1 MNPANSNSATYYPLR
16 HLAVIEITGADAESF
31 LQGQLTCNVK
41 EIDSNHAGIAGY
53 CNPQGRVISTLLVV
67 KSPDGFLVLL
77 PRSLAEKVAKRLQ
90 MYVLRSK
97 VNIATDGGWRLF
109 GCRTEQA
116 TELHALNARFFPSH
130 SENANLW
137 VGLPGKPLR
146 YFLLTRAAKPINADG
161 EDAQWG
167 YWDVLAGIPWFELEQ
182 SEQFIPQM
190 LNLDR
195 LGGISFTK
203 GCYTGQEI
211 VARTHYLG
219 KSKRALWVGRVAA
232 PLSVGDYKVLA
243 SDGQTKLGDVLAVQA
258 YQAETAI
265 LMVLQSLDEIGKQ
278 LILSDQNHTPVT
290 VVSG

>member
-16 HLAVIEITGADAESF
+16 HFAVIEITGADAESF

-41 EIDSNHAGIAGY
+41 EIDSSCAGIAGY
-53 CNPQGRVISTLLVV
+53 CNPQGRVISTVLLV
-67 KSPDGFLVLL
+67 KSPDGFLAIL
-77 PRSLAEKVAKRLQ
+77 PRSLAEKVSKRLQ
-90 MYVLRSK
+90 MYVLRSR
-97 VNIATDGGWRLF
+97 VNLAVDGGWRLF
-109 GCRTEQA
+109 GCCPEQA
-116 TELHALNARFFPSH
+116 AESRAPADRLFPCH
-130 SENANLW
+130 LENANLW
-137 VGLPGKPLR
+137 VCLPGGPLR
-146 YFLLTRAAKPINADG
+146 YLILTKAVQPISADG
-161 EDAQWG
+161 DDAQWG
-167 YWDVLAGIPWFELEQ
+167 YWDVLAGVPWFGLEQ

-195 LGGISFTK
+195 LGGVSFTK

-232 PLSVGDYKVLA
+232 SLPVGDYKVLA
-243 SDGQTKLGDVLAVQA
+243 SDGQTKQGDVLAVQS
-258 YQAETAI
+258 YQAETAL